1 MEVFEMCD
9 GLTEICSTVFKNN
22 TAKELIIPTS
32 VKAIDNYAFTN
43 IYGERFYKGIII
55 VHKGSYAEKYMTETN
70 LDHELIA

>member
-55 VHKGSYAEKYMTETN
+55 VHKGSYAEKYMTENN
-70 LDHELIA
+70 LDHELID